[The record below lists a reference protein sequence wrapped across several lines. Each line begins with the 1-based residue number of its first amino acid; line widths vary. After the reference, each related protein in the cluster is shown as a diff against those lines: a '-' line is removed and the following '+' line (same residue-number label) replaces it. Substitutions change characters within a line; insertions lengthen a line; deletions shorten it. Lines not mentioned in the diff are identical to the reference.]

1 MPRARLSTALELGIA
16 EPLQRARV
24 QVDLAY
30 VLGEIGRSP
39 EAGAMFAAG
48 LEAATNLGD
57 RALAAQVLLQRTHTR
72 LLRDP
77 GFDATEAEAVA
88 KAGMETF
95 RELGDQRELALAER
109 RLGLALLHQG
119 RVEEEC
125 AHAALPRRTAVSE
138 RDPDRRRSCCR
149 ARSSRR
155 SRSASARGQ
164 VVTALLW
171 AAVYGAYVVME
182 AAFDAAGNV
191 LDAGTIRGLRGTR
204 RRRATRRR

>member
-1 MPRARLSTALELGIA
+1 VPRARLSTALELGIA
-16 EPLQRARV
+16 DPLQRARV

-77 GFDATEAEAVA
+77 GLDATEAEAVA

-95 RELGDQRELALAER
+95 RELGDQRELAMLNAGSAWPSCTRDASRKSALMRPFPAE
-109 RLGLALLHQG
+109 Q
-119 RVEEEC
+119 
-125 AHAALPRRTAVSE
+125 
-138 RDPDRRRSCCR
+138 
-149 ARSSRR
+149 
-155 SRSASARGQ
+155 
-164 VVTALLW
+164 
-171 AAVYGAYVVME
+171 
-182 AAFDAAGNV
+182 F
-191 LDAGTIRGLRGTR
+191 
-204 RRRATRRR
+204 